1 MSNARHPEKK
11 EAAGAQ
17 GNTAIVGKF
26 MARRNTVRA
35 EILARLLNGERL
47 TGLDAVAGSSTTR
60 LAAAIHAL
68 RTKYGWPIEGQDHDV
83 GCRDGRV
90 SEVAAYF
97 MSHQNILAAFNAG
110 ASDFIKSVFEQRKAR
125 RKQAPKA
132 RRKAERRN
140 IARALAR
147 QRHSPWQGD
156 LFQGGVHDLAA

>member
-1 MSNARHPEKK
+1 MSNARRPEKI

-17 GNTAIVGKF
+17 GDTAIVGTF

-47 TGLDAVAGSSTTR
+47 TGLDAVTGCSTTR
-60 LAAAIHAL
+60 LAPVIHAL
-68 RTKYGWPIEGQDHDV
+68 RTMYGWSIDSHEHDV

-97 MSHQNILAAFNAG
+97 MSHQNILSAFNAG

-132 RRKAERRN
+132 RREAERRN
-140 IARALAR
+140 TARALAR
-147 QRHSPWQGD
+147 QRHHPWQGD
-156 LFQGGVHDLAA
+156 LFQGGAHDLAA